1 MRMKPVSETCN
12 RAACRAALTNS
23 ETGMHTTVTWERTT
37 KFTGRNGNFNCSG
50 VELLPLEHNNSV
62 MVSALTGRGDVARCD
77 IEVPIEAVPE
87 LIAKL
92 QALVR
97 CPVEVVHEAKV

>member
-1 MRMKPVSETCN
+1 
-12 RAACRAALTNS
+12 
-23 ETGMHTTVTWERTT
+23 MHDTVTWERLT

-62 MVSALTGRGDVARCD
+62 LVSALTGRGDVARCD
-77 IEVPIEAVPE
+77 IEIPLEAVHD

-92 QALVR
+92 QALLRPAVTVR
-97 CPVEVVHEAKV
+97 EEVRGDR

>member
-1 MRMKPVSETCN
+1 MRD
-12 RAACRAALTNS
+12 
-23 ETGMHTTVTWERTT
+23 TVTWERLT

-62 MVSALTGRGDVARCD
+62 LVSALTGRGEVARCD
-77 IEVPIEAVPE
+77 IEIPLEAVHD

-92 QALVR
+92 NALLR
-97 CPVEVVHEAKV
+97 CPVEVVHEENV